1 MLKIRAFFTFLFAL
15 ALANAANFTSTHGKL
30 SVSGGKILNKSNQ
43 EIVLRGMSLY
53 WYNGPWGGVQPGNDF
68 YTSNVVSGLANN
80 WGANVVRAAIGNVQ
94 QNPSNALS
102 MAKSMMDWANSAGI
116 YVIIDNHSHTAHRS
130 AHATAANNF
139 FRDVSAYVKQKSY
152 THVLY
157 EIYNEPL
164 CDNDQ
169 TNNINCNANQR
180 TTWAQ
185 IKTFAQPVI
194 TTIRGNDPD
203 GLIIIG
209 TPYYSSNISAARND
223 PISGKNLLYALHF
236 YAGES
241 GHGNYREA
249 LKAAYCANFPV
260 FVSEW
265 GTSPAS
271 GNGTISTSN
280 SNTWISLLEAAK
292 VSHANWSL
300 SNTNE
305 TSAALTGTSI
315 TGGLTNSG
323 TYVKNLMR
331 LNSGATLSAVGLTAQ
346 TIDCGSSVPTGP
358 NGRIG
363 FGTNG
368 SLANFL
374 SKSGA
379 DSVFAKYNALVNK
392 SATFTASYTFTG
404 IERPGTYLIQF
415 YTGST
420 ANGTVSW
427 SGRGISSGQAQ
438 ITSSGA
444 LDTYKYTEP
453 QLITVTESPETPLN
467 LSFNMPSANT
477 LHAVYVYTYTADSLD
492 SIKFNISSPVQRLA
506 TGGKHWTFDAATSVF
521 IFEKTGGSLAIYN
534 LRGERKAIFPASGRV
549 SVKSLPAGAYLAVYR
564 HGSEFNRKTIFLK

>member
-53 WYNGPWGGVQPGNDF
+53 WYNGPWQGGQPGNQF
-68 YTSNVVSGLANN
+68 YTSNIVSGLADN
-80 WGANVVRAAIGNVQ
+80 WGANVVRAAIGDKNV
-94 QNPSNALS
+94 N
-102 MAKSMMDWANSAGI
+102 MAKSMMDWASTAGI
-116 YVIIDNHSHTAHRS
+116 YVIIDNHSHNAHNETS
-130 AHATAANNF
+130 AVQNF
-139 FRDVSAYVKQKSY
+139 FREVSAYVKSKGY
-152 THVLY
+152 THVIY

-164 CDNDQ
+164 CSDGS
-169 TNNINCNANQR
+169 NNNNCTK

-185 IKTFAQPVI
+185 IKTFSQSVI
-194 TTIRGNDPD
+194 STIRGNDPD
-203 GLIIIG
+203 GLIIVG
-209 TPYYSSNISAARND
+209 TPSYSSNISAARND

-379 DSVFAKYNALVNK
+379 DSVYAKSWALVNK

-506 TGGKHWTFDAATSVF
+506 TGGKHWTFDAAAGVF